1 MTATPTKATDTYTL
15 KNGVEIPCIGFGTYD
30 TSDEDAC
37 RVVLD
42 ALEVGYRLIDTAAIY
57 ANEAGIGKAI
67 ETSGVPREELFITSK
82 VWNTHRGYRKTMESF
97 EASCSRLRLDYI
109 NLFLIHWPANEKMYG
124 EKAEA
129 INADTWRA
137 LEDLYKANRVRAIGL
152 SNFKPHHIET
162 LMKHAEI
169 EPVVDQIEFYP
180 GRMQAETLEY
190 CLDKNMVVE
199 AWSPLG
205 RGKTLTNES
214 IAAIGARYGKSNAQ
228 VCLRWL
234 IQLGMLPLPKSGSI
248 ERMAQNLDVFD
259 FELTPGEMAIM
270 AKQTNPTGRFW
281 DPDEIEF

>member
-1 MTATPTKATDTYTL
+1 MNNAADTFTL
-15 KNGVEIPCIGFGTYD
+15 KNGVTMPCIGFGTYD
-30 TSDEDAC
+30 TTDEDAC

-57 ANEAGIGKAI
+57 ANEAGIGKALA
-67 ETSGVPREELFITSK
+67 TSGVTREELFITSK
-82 VWNTHRGYRKTMESF
+82 VWNTHRGYDKTMESF
-97 EASCSRLRLDYI
+97 EASLERLGLEYLD
-109 NLFLIHWPANEKMYG
+109 LFLIHWPANEKQFG
-124 EKAEA
+124 AEAEA

-137 LEDLYKANRVRAIGL
+137 LEDLYEAGKVRAIGL
-152 SNFKPHHIET
+152 SNFKPHHIED
-162 LMKHAEI
+162 LMKHAKI
-169 EPVVDQIEFYP
+169 EPVVNQIEFYP

-190 CLDKNMVVE
+190 CLAQGMVVE

-234 IQLGMLPLPKSGSI
+234 IQLGMLPLPKSGNI

-270 AKQTNPTGRFW
+270 AEQENPTGRFW

>member
-1 MTATPTKATDTYTL
+1 MATELNTFTL
-15 KNGVEIPCIGFGTYD
+15 KNGVTIPCIGFGTYN

-57 ANEAGIGKAI
+57 ENEAGIGKAI
-67 ETSGVPREELFITSK
+67 EMSGVPREDLFITSK
-82 VWNTHRGYRKTMESF
+82 VWNTHRGYDRTMESF
-97 EASCSRLRLDYI
+97 ETSLERLGLNYLD
-109 NLFLIHWPANEKMYG
+109 LFLIHWPANEKQFG
-124 EKAEA
+124 AEA
-129 INADTWRA
+129 EKINADTWRA
-137 LEDLYKANRVRAIGL
+137 LEDLYKADKVRAIGL
-152 SNFKPHHIET
+152 SNFKPHHIED

-169 EPVVDQIEFYP
+169 EPVVNQIEFYP
-180 GRMQAETLEY
+180 GRMQEETLEY
-190 CLDKNMVVE
+190 SLDHGLVVE

-234 IQLGMLPLPKSGSI
+234 IQLGMLPLPKSGNI

-259 FELTPGEMAIM
+259 FELTPGEMAIIS
-270 AKQTNPTGRFW
+270 QQENPTGRFW
-281 DPDEIEF
+281 DADEIDF

>member
-109 NLFLIHWPANEKMYG
+109 DLFLIHWPANEKMYG

-137 LEDLYKANRVRAIGL
+137 LEELYKANRVRAIGL
-152 SNFKPHHIET
+152 SNFKPHHIEA

-234 IQLGMLPLPKSGSI
+234 IQLGMLPLPKSGNI

-270 AKQTNPTGRFW
+270 AEQTNPTGRFW

>member
-1 MTATPTKATDTYTL
+1 MNVPTSSIDTYTL
-15 KNGVEIPCIGFGTYD
+15 NNGVTMPCIGFGTYD

-42 ALEVGYRLIDTAAIY
+42 AIEVGYRLIDTAAIY
-57 ANEAGIGKAI
+57 KNEAGIGRAI
-67 ETSGVPREELFITSK
+67 ETSGVAREELFVTSK
-82 VWNTHRGYRKTMESF
+82 VWNTHRGYDKTMESF
-97 EASCSRLRLDYI
+97 EASMERLGLNYLD
-109 NLFLIHWPANEKMYG
+109 LFLIHWPANEKMYG
-124 EKAEA
+124 DRAEA

-137 LEDLYKANRVRAIGL
+137 LEELYDAGRVRAIGL
-152 SNFKPHHIET
+152 SNFKPHHIDA
-162 LMKHAEI
+162 LMKHARV
-169 EPVVDQIEFYP
+169 EPAVNQIEFYP

-190 CLDKNMVVE
+190 CLERDMVVE

-234 IQLGMLPLPKSGSI
+234 IQLGMLPLPKSGNI

-259 FELTPGEMAIM
+259 FELTPAEMEIVA
-270 AKQTNPTGRFW
+270 QQENPTGRFW
-281 DPDEIEF
+281 DADEIEF

>member
-1 MTATPTKATDTYTL
+1 M
-15 KNGVEIPCIGFGTYD
+15 PCIGFGTYD

-67 ETSGVPREELFITSK
+67 ATSGVSREELFITSK
-82 VWNTHRGYRKTMESF
+82 VWNTHRGYDKTMESF
-97 EASCSRLRLDYI
+97 EASLERLGLTYI
-109 NLFLIHWPANEKMYG
+109 DLFLIHWPANEKQFG
-124 EKAEA
+124 DQAEV

-152 SNFKPHHIET
+152 SNFKPHHIAD

-169 EPVVDQIEFYP
+169 EPMVNQIEYYP

-190 CLDKNMVVE
+190 SHEQGMVVE

-205 RGKTLTNES
+205 RGKTLTNEA

-234 IQLGMLPLPKSGSI
+234 IQQGMLPLPKSGNI

-259 FELTPGEMAIM
+259 FELTPGEMEIIT
-270 AKQTNPTGRFW
+270 QQENPTGRFW
-281 DPDEIEF
+281 DADEIDF